1 MNIFLGKM
9 EIFDVKFNIKGIDS
23 SKEGLEWIAN
33 SIYVVI
39 KGYSGIAESIGNE
52 DTTRSVGSSCNKNPI
67 MIINLCHRVFSKK
80 IEILADMIVEVLL
93 NKNYL
98 NSRILLKT
106 TLHSLYKFS
115 RLYPAFAGLVEGSL

>member
-9 EIFDVKFNIKGIDS
+9 EIFDVKLNIKGIDS

-67 MIINLCHRVFSKK
+67 VIINLCHRVFSKNRN
-80 IEILADMIVEVLL
+80 L
-93 NKNYL
+93 NGYDC
-98 NSRILLKT
+98 
-106 TLHSLYKFS
+106 
-115 RLYPAFAGLVEGSL
+115 GSSAEQKLFEFENFI